1 MNLSK
6 LNRKYKDC
14 LGPSSIAQSLTDN
27 SCYRQLWLQYR
38 FKSESQDS
46 IFLERYKLQHASSL
60 NILKNHLSSK
70 NPDSNI
76 DTEVQLPVVEFHGVK
91 LFGIA
96 DIILTKPDGR
106 VGIYDAKTG
115 SRKAFHWMQTALY
128 FLMQKAAIRSQGLEM
143 PKLFGLGLFYCDGK
157 EQSDSI
163 CEKSLLELEGDDA
176 LNKIFLPGTKS
187 KLKEALLITSNNE
200 LPKPQASLN
209 NCRFCKFRNECDAA
223 IKDEGVITG
232 DDLI

>member
-1 MNLSK
+1 MDLTK

-60 NILKNHLSSK
+60 NILRNFLIFK
-70 NPDSNI
+70 NPDSKI
-76 DTEVQLPVVEFHGVK
+76 DTEVQLPIVEFYGVR

-115 SRKAFHWMQTALY
+115 ARKPFHWLQIALY
-128 FLMQKAAIRSQGLEM
+128 FLMQKATIRSQGLEM

-157 EQSDSI
+157 KQSDSI
-163 CEKSLLELEGDDA
+163 CEKSLLELKGDDA
-176 LNKIFLPGTKS
+176 LNKIFLSGTKS
-187 KLKEALLITSNNE
+187 KLKEALLITSRNE
-200 LPKPQASLN
+200 LPEPQASLN
-209 NCRFCKFRNECDAA
+209 NCRFCKFKKECPASL
-223 IKDEGVITG
+223 KDEGVIIA

>member
-1 MNLSK
+1 MNLSDLK
-6 LNRKYKDC
+6 PKFTQC

-38 FKSESQDS
+38 FKSEIKDS
-46 IFLERYKLQHASSL
+46 IFLERYRLQHSSSL

-70 NPDSNI
+70 NPHSNI
-76 DTEVQLPVVEFHGVK
+76 DTEVQLPVVKFHGVK

-115 SRKAFHWMQTALY
+115 SRKAFHWLQIALY
-128 FLMQKAAIRSQGLEM
+128 FLMQKAAVRSQGLEM

-200 LPKPQASLN
+200 LPEPQASLN

>member
-91 LFGIA
+91 LFGI
-96 DIILTKPDGR
+96 
-106 VGIYDAKTG
+106 G
-115 SRKAFHWMQTALY
+115 SRKAFHWLQVALY

-176 LNKIFLPGTKS
+176 LNKIFLSGTKS

-200 LPKPQASLN
+200 LPEPHASLN